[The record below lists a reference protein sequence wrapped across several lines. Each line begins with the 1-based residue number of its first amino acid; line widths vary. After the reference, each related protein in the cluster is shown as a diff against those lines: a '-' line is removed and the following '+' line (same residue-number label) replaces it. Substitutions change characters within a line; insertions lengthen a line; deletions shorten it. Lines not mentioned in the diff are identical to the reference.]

1 MKPHRKIEKS
11 VTRRFLPNIRQKGV
25 LWALVFGIFL
35 SVPGVIR
42 RTFDPAP
49 TKTEQ
54 HARQRKQFEFILI
67 AMVVHYLRYE
77 LKKRGGYSHMVRSQL
92 EDSME
97 YLLKQCCPK
106 NVVIITTESDI
117 LFLIDFILSNM
128 DEQERKNLVNDVSN
142 CIEKLSEIVYEI
154 SQMDDPQ
161 ARETYVKEYMTR
173 EFEKVGATLMVTIQR
188 VPGLKTTIEQMFSNR
203 IKIDTTLFATP
214 NQRC

>member
-1 MKPHRKIEKS
+1 
-11 VTRRFLPNIRQKGV
+11 
-25 LWALVFGIFL
+25 
-35 SVPGVIR
+35 
-42 RTFDPAP
+42 
-49 TKTEQ
+49 
-54 HARQRKQFEFILI
+54 
-67 AMVVHYLRYE
+67 MVVHYLRYE

-92 EDSME
+92 EDSLE
-97 YLLKQCCPK
+97 YLLKKCCPK

-154 SQMDDPQ
+154 SQMDDPL
-161 ARETYVKEYMTR
+161 ARETYMTR

-203 IKIDTTLFATP
+203 IKIDTTLFATQ
-214 NQRC
+214 NQHCQ